1 MFLGW
6 SILLILILIFIFLL
20 ILYFYFYSFSKN
32 NRNQNQN
39 RNRNRDIN
47 TNINTNQNRKIF
59 FQSYQPLTVYHSKQD
74 QHMTQK
80 YKQRLFKTSSGQ
92 FKLFFVDHNNLP
104 IHIRE

>member
-1 MFLGW
+1 MFLDW
-6 SILLILILIFIFLL
+6 SILLILILIFILLL
-20 ILYFYFYSFSKN
+20 ILYFYFYSSSKN
-32 NRNQNQN
+32 NRHQIRNQNT
-39 RNRNRDIN
+39 NRDIN
-47 TNINTNQNRKIF
+47 RNINTNQNRKSF
-59 FQSYQPLTVYHSKQD
+59 FQSYQPLTVYHSEQD